1 MASPGGKRA
10 VVACVLVALAAGAAW
25 WAMPREVP
33 GVVDDVASAPTRDDA
48 DVEAS
53 QLSSLPPLDEAALA
67 APFED
72 WYALARRRALAGDA
86 DARWLLARATGECL
100 RLMSPEGNRR
110 ASRTLEERL
119 EDADAY
125 APPPEPTMDAEA
137 RARAERAHRGR
148 RINAR
153 VAHAYE
159 AELRRS
165 CRAIGVAAV
174 EEALDWWE
182 PFAVNGGLEER
193 AEFAGLLNVFAND
206 PGRALRHLEALQRR
220 VALAEGWMRDAAR
233 AGEGDAALRWLTS
246 QYWPGGFGSHGRALL
261 PADPHRYTVY
271 ALARIDDADPLAL
284 AEAEADVLR
293 EINDMAPQHGLPQVD
308 ADSFAAARAEA
319 VLMRERSAVRQ
330 QREARENARRAE
342 ARSRARSEGRPLPPL
357 EWEVR
362 TAWQEAEAR
371 ALAAREARLR
381 AQADSDEAAAEAE
394 QEAQARGE
402 ATH

>member
-10 VVACVLVALAAGAAW
+10 VVACVLAALAAGAAW
-25 WAMPREVP
+25 WALPREVP
-33 GVVDDVASAPTRDDA
+33 AVADDVASPPARDDA
-48 DVEAS
+48 DVEAIR
-53 QLSSLPPLDEAALA
+53 LASLPPLDDAALA
-67 APFED
+67 APLED

-100 RLMSPEGNRR
+100 RVMSPQGVRR

-119 EDADAY
+119 EEADVY
-125 APPPEPTMDAEA
+125 APPPELQMDAEA
-137 RARAERAHRGR
+137 RARAERARRGW

-153 VAHAYE
+153 VAHAHAAE
-159 AELRRS
+159 ARRS
-165 CRAIGVAAV
+165 CVAIGASAV

-193 AEFAGLLNVFAND
+193 AEFAGLLNVFANE

-233 AGEGDAALRWLTS
+233 AGEGGAALHWLTD

-261 PADPHRYTVY
+261 PADPYRYTVY
-271 ALARIDDADPLAL
+271 ALARLDPADGLAL

-293 EINDMAPQHGLPQVD
+293 DINDMAPRHGLPQVD
-308 ADSFAAARAEA
+308 ADAFAAARAEA
-319 VLMRERSAVRQ
+319 VLMRERSTARQ
-330 QREARENARRAE
+330 EREARDIGRRVE
-342 ARSRARSEGRPLPPL
+342 ARMRARSEGRPLPPL
-357 EWEVR
+357 QWEER

-381 AQADSDEAAAEAE
+381 AQAEADEAAAEAE
-394 QEAQARGE
+394 AQARGD
-402 ATH
+402 AAP